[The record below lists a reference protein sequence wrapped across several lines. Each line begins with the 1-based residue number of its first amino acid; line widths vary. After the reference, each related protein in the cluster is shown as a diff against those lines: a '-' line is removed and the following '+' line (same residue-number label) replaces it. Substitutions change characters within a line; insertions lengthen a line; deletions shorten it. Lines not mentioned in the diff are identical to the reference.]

1 MSRVVGGRVPG
12 GHGHSAR
19 RRAEGSVQT
28 IAEGC
33 VAQGSRD
40 QGLCS
45 DADGSGVSWLLRRP
59 EPFLTLSESSQ
70 SFFFLSFGPENI
82 AIWINKV
89 FCYC

>member
-1 MSRVVGGRVPG
+1 M
-12 GHGHSAR
+12 
-19 RRAEGSVQT
+19 QT

-45 DADGSGVSWLLRRP
+45 DADGSGVSWLLSRP

-70 SFFFLSFGPENI
+70 SFFFYPLAQKILLSGSIKFSAIVKFSKSFRRENLI
-82 AIWINKV
+82 KL
-89 FCYC
+89 